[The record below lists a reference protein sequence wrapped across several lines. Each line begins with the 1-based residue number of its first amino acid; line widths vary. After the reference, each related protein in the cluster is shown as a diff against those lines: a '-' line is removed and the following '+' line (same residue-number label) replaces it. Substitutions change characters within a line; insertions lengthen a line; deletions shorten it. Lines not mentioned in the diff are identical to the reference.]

1 LTRVL
6 ARLRIVVEGLF
17 WLFGIALSVYL
28 AAACFGYVSNS
39 SEHYSNFILGVVG
52 MSGFMT
58 INELIDQRLSKSD
71 TDSVWFWPRCL
82 IAVAAT
88 VLAIGSSG
96 YVRWHAVR
104 LETIQPFFPPFDF
117 NVGLIFLGS
126 ILVLNWFHWGGLLT
140 LIIVGSVL
148 YFFYG
153 YLIPYPLLATPQYD
167 PEFVMNY
174 MGLGTNEGLF
184 WFAREAADS
193 MWFLIMFAGALFA
206 IGSLRMV
213 LEVGKAAGNRFVG
226 GAAFPAI
233 IGSGIVASIMG
244 TAVSNVVLTGRL
256 TIPMMKEKG
265 YSASMAGA
273 IEATAGTAG
282 QIMPPVLGLAAFII
296 AALLNKPYVEIALA
310 AVIPGL
316 LYMTGVAAGV
326 LVYARRNRL
335 PRLKEPVDVLLII
348 RLLPAFLISFSIV
361 MYMLIAYYS
370 PSLAGLV
377 GMVVALFL
385 GMFQGRDRLRLRNLL
400 PAFKD
405 ALAMAA
411 ILSLLLIAIGP
422 LAQAFLTTNFANRL
436 GTIAVL
442 FLPDSEILML
452 IGAAVLALI
461 LGLGLPTP
469 VAYIVTALA
478 LVPFLQQL
486 GVQPLMAH
494 FFVFYFAVYSAL
506 TPPVAVAAL
515 AAAKIANADL
525 NECTWDAQKLML
537 TTFVIPFAFVYYPSL
552 MSFPN
557 LTWDVLI
564 PVVTCL
570 LLQWT
575 VAVTCYGYFL
585 RDQTRLER
593 VLWGIVSFG
602 GYAALCSRGVGTNIA
617 FGVLM
622 LGMGAYIY
630 ATRQQ
635 GMRISRAESQSSDA
649 RANNGAT
656 TPRIPLEGRFE

>member
-1 LTRVL
+1 MTRVL

-17 WLFGIALSVYL
+17 WLFGVALSVYL
-28 AAACFGYVSNS
+28 AAACFGFVSNS

-71 TDSVWFWPRCL
+71 SNGAWFWPRFF
-82 IAVAAT
+82 IAVAGT
-88 VLAIGSSG
+88 VLAIWSSG

-140 LIIVGSVL
+140 LIIAGSVL

-316 LYMTGVAAGV
+316 LYMTGVTAGV

-335 PRLKEPVDVLLII
+335 PRLNEPVDVHLII

-361 MYMLIAYYS
+361 MYMLVAYYS

-377 GMVVALFL
+377 GMLVALFL
-385 GMFQGRDRLRLRNLL
+385 GLFQGRERLRLRNLP

-564 PVVTCL
+564 PIVTCL

-575 VAVTCYGYFL
+575 VAITCYGYFL
-585 RDQTRLER
+585 RDQTNLER
-593 VLWGIVSFG
+593 VLWGVVSFG
-602 GYAALCSRGVGTNIA
+602 GYAALCSRGSGTNIA

-622 LGMGAYIY
+622 LGMAVYVY
-630 ATRQQ
+630 VTRQQ
-635 GMRISRAESQSSDA
+635 GMRISRPASQSTDA
-649 RANNGAT
+649 KANNGAT